1 MLPSG
6 DGENIMFAGSG
17 ELIVLK
23 RLGESILPGV
33 AMLGDLAVSLIGVAI
48 AMSGTSNPMLW
59 TSTASMR
66 AFSLSSRSKQPVP
79 MGHSW
84 PKIMFSDTPCMMS
97 TSAFRAARSKI
108 STVSSK
114 LHWAIGLFSLRLIP

>member
-6 DGENIMFAGSG
+6 VGENITLAGSG
-17 ELIVLK
+17 DPMMLN

-33 AMLGDLAVSLIGVAI
+33 AMLGDFAVSLTGVAI
-48 AMSGTSNPMLW
+48 AMSGTSKPMLC

-66 AFSLSSRSKQPVP
+66 AFSLRSRSKHPVP
-79 MGHSW
+79 IGHSC
-84 PKIMFSDTPCMMS
+84 PKMMFSDTPCMMS
-97 TSAFRAARSKI
+97 SSAFNAALMRI

-114 LHWAIGLFSLRLIP
+114 LH